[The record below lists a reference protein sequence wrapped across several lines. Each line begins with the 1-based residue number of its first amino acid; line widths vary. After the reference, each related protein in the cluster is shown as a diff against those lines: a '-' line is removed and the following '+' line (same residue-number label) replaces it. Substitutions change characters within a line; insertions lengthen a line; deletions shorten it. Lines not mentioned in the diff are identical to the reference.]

1 LLAYVIYSNF
11 RQPGAAVAAVV
22 HYLDRVQGGPARQ
35 LTRVER
41 WREEGTLLYDA
52 ATARHLELLQPQPG
66 GEARHTLWHH
76 LNLCVTALGAR
87 RLRVHT
93 DDAELVVQ
101 LEGQVDVP
109 PELIGLHLQV
119 RAMLNAYRWSSVEWM
134 APEENREATAAA
146 HGALERQPAGS
157 DGDEVE
163 MLPLWLSSE
172 LTAAGS
178 RR

>member
-1 LLAYVIYSNF
+1 MVVQDRTHTFDLIVSTVV
-11 RQPGAAVAAVV
+11 RDGRAAVGTVLRGDTGTTLRVAGRTFGPIP
-22 HYLDRVQGGPARQ
+22 RVQASYRALLRALWNAR
-35 LTRVER
+35 T
-41 WREEGTLLYDA
+41 
-52 ATARHLELLQPQPG
+52 
-66 GEARHTLWHH
+66 
-76 LNLCVTALGAR
+76 LGAR